1 MYFMPNPIDSLYGY
15 ITMPLEIVPLPDVYE
30 TVIRE
35 VAVDAVRQIALNMQ
49 LPSATRVYLPGVTDV
64 VPMNDGQFGNCCD
77 GHSDVHFDPEERITV
92 TYEELADEN
101 YSLST
106 SVYNN
111 DNFPIFI
118 NQPQQI
124 NIYPITRLVDFRIDI
139 QYQAPNIVIA
149 QRWLDDQRTKYSSG
163 AAELTL
169 ALTYHYNLPTPVIS
183 LLKGLYDTQQ
193 RSPLPS
199 KLDFD
204 KWLCQYWT
212 GPTTDMSTLIG
223 THPVLSIYQ
232 REVDVVGWF
241 DFYNTPDT
249 PTPTSDGSGAFE
261 VTFSFLCRYARPT
274 HLKIEYPLLMNNV
287 VIPKVF
293 MPEHFYQNYQA
304 AFRKT
309 TGLRGSLEWSDSVI
323 DKSRIPYIQHPDVD
337 NWQPRFTEELNLTF
351 FTGLIVVCND
361 NPTNLMS
368 VLSLG
373 RYTFSPYWLEYL
385 SLVGD
390 KVFGKGGLLEAR
402 LYRNDLQVPV
412 KIHFDKAS
420 MSLKTTTPL
429 DLTGYYHIQLSF
441 KTNFAFV
448 EPPQW
453 EIIRRFPKVFCEFA
467 ELLKDRKPGR
477 CEVIGVG
484 RPRPEDGEGST
495 QYTED
500 LEYTVPE
507 GYIRKSAVLELIKE
521 QSNIDY
527 KNDSIRT
534 ILNLGIITTKRES

>member
-1 MYFMPNPIDSLYGY
+1 
-15 ITMPLEIVPLPDVYE
+15 MPLEIVPLPDVYE

-111 DNFPIFI
+111 DNFPLFI

-169 ALTYHYNLPTPVIS
+169 SLTYHYNIPTPIIA
-183 LLKGLYDTQQ
+183 LLRGLYDTQQ

-199 KLDFD
+199 ELDFET
-204 KWLCQYWT
+204 WLCDYWT
-212 GPTTDMSTLIG
+212 GPTTNMTTLTG
-223 THPVLSIYQ
+223 THPVLSVYQ

-249 PTPTSDGSGAFE
+249 PTPVSDGSGAFE

-293 MPEHFYQNYQA
+293 MPEYFYQNYQA

-309 TGLRGSLEWSDSVI
+309 TGLRGSLEWTDTAIAKQRV
-323 DKSRIPYIQHPDVD
+323 PYIQHPDID
-337 NWQPRFTEELNLTF
+337 NWQPRFTDDKRLTF
-351 FTGLIVVCND
+351 FSGLIVACAN

-368 VLSLG
+368 VLTLG
-373 RYTFSPYWLEYL
+373 RYTFNEYWLEYL
-385 SLVGD
+385 SLYGNSA
-390 KVFGKGGLLEAR
+390 FEQGGILEAR
-402 LYRNDLQVPV
+402 LYRNDENLRVNIV
-412 KIHFDKAS
+412 FDRDT
-420 MSLKTTTPL
+420 MSLNTTAPL
-429 DLTGYYHIQLSF
+429 DLQGYYHIQISF
-441 KTNFAFV
+441 RTHFGYIAKS
-448 EPPQW
+448 QW
-453 EIIRRFPKVFCEFA
+453 DILRRFPRVLIDFA
-467 ELLKDRKPGR
+467 ELFRKYDDSWK
-477 CEVIGVG
+477 ELIGIG
-484 RPRPEDGEGST
+484 RPRTEPGEGST
-495 QYTED
+495 DYTKD
-500 LEYTVPE
+500 IAGVQPQ
-507 GYIRKSAVLELIKE
+507 GYIRNGVTLDLARE
-521 QSNIDY
+521 QDRHEYRNG
-527 KNDSIRT
+527 SIIN
-534 ILNLGIITTKRES
+534 ILNLGIITAKRES